1 MCSIYVAVYVTVLSF
16 LQVSRKICD
25 LYRKCCSGN
34 KDSIQTFI
42 ATHSLPLPPSPPPPV
57 TAPQTACGMKE
68 GESSLMEED
77 DTAVEDLVMEDGDK
91 GGWEV
96 VKPRRRSRN

>member
-1 MCSIYVAVYVTVLSF
+1 M
-16 LQVSRKICD
+16 SRKICD

-34 KDSIQTFI
+34 EDSVRTFL
-42 ATHSLPLPPSPPPPV
+42 ASHSLPLPLSAPPSV
-57 TAPQTACGMKE
+57 TPPQTVCVMKE
-68 GESSLMEED
+68 GESSQMEEGD
-77 DTAVEDLVMEDGDK
+77 GGVVEEAVMEDGEE